1 MRKIRKK
8 SKIKVSDIAL
18 FIVLILAIVFTSVII
33 WLFIKYQS
41 IPDTLV
47 TCVFAAL
54 FGELGCLTYIKKLKE
69 NRSCEVSVE
78 EEEG

>member
-1 MRKIRKK
+1 MRRKRRAK
-8 SKIKVSDIAL
+8 PKMKTSDMAL
-18 FIVLILAIVFTSVII
+18 VIVLTLAIIFTTVMV
-33 WLFIKYQS
+33 WLFVKYQS

-69 NRSCEVSVE
+69 KRPYSE
-78 EEEG
+78 EETEAE

>member
-1 MRKIRKK
+1 MRRKRRVRRK
-8 SKIKVSDIAL
+8 AKTCDIAL
-18 FIVLILAIVFTSVII
+18 IIVLLLAIIFTSVII
-33 WLFIKYQS
+33 WLFVKYQS

-69 NRSCEVSVE
+69 NRTNSESVE
-78 EEEG
+78 EE

>member
-1 MRKIRKK
+1 MRRKRRTRR
-8 SKIKVSDIAL
+8 KVKTCDIAL
-18 FIVLILAIVFTSVII
+18 IIVLLLAIIFTSVII
-33 WLFIKYQS
+33 WLFVKYQS

-69 NRSCEVSVE
+69 NRTNSESVE
-78 EEEG
+78 EE

>member
-1 MRKIRKK
+1 MRRKRRTRRK
-8 SKIKVSDIAL
+8 AKTCDIAL
-18 FIVLILAIVFTSVII
+18 IIVLLLAIIFTSVTI
-33 WLFIKYQS
+33 WLFVKYQS

-69 NRSCEVSVE
+69 NRTNSESVE
-78 EEEG
+78 EE